1 MNSSEPGKSVSLPP
15 VLECEQR
22 RLRELHSL
30 DILDTA
36 FEERFDRYTGLL
48 ASLFDFPIC
57 LVSLVDD
64 DRQWFKSARGL
75 DIRETERD
83 VSFCAHALA
92 HSEAFVVPDT
102 RADPRFMNNP
112 LVTGDPFIRF
122 YAGAVIHSPQG
133 LPLGTLCLLD
143 REPRAFNE
151 RDCKHLRQF
160 ADLVEHELAYNHEL
174 KKIREAAES
183 AALTDA
189 LTGLTNHHLFED
201 RVEQMVQLALVK
213 KNLHF
218 TVLHINVVD
227 FLRVNRSLGREA
239 GDALLR
245 ELAQRLRELCPTD
258 GAVSRLHAD
267 HFSMVAPQTDDE
279 SESLDLLISRLAR
292 ALSRPFFVSDHEQFL
307 RLRIGVSSYHDSRD
321 TVEGMLENAATAAAR
336 SAGELLGTGVSVH
349 FHDCGMDDSLK
360 RCFELETLLRSGLEH
375 EQFHLVFQ
383 PVFDIA
389 SGRAVSLETLI
400 RWQEP
405 THGNIAPDEF
415 IPLAEATGLIV
426 PIGQWV
432 LGEALRQYREWQDLG
447 LKPLPIHVNLS
458 ARELER
464 PDFINHVSELLTNNR
479 IPGEALCLEI
489 TETALLN
496 NMETNVAKMLELTRL
511 GVSFYI
517 DDFGKG
523 YSSLQYVRQLP
534 ATALKIDRSF
544 VNRVT
549 EDPGDATIARAIIAL
564 GQTLGIIVIAEGVET
579 EEQLEFLR
587 AAGCD
592 QAQGYL
598 YGKPMTAEAICEC
611 AGIFG

>member
-1 MNSSEPGKSVSLPP
+1 MNSSQPGKSVSLPP

-22 RLRELHSL
+22 RLQELHSL

-36 FEERFDRYTGLL
+36 FEERFDRYTSLL
-48 ASLFDFPIC
+48 ASLFEFPIC

-64 DRQWFKSARGL
+64 DRQWFKSACGL

-83 VSFCAHALA
+83 ISFCAHALA
-92 HSEAFVVPDT
+92 HNEAFVIPDT
-102 RADPRFMNNP
+102 HADPRFMHNP

-122 YAGAVIHSPQG
+122 YAGAVIYGPEG

-143 REPRAFNE
+143 RKPRAFGK

-160 ADLVEHELAYNHEL
+160 AELVERELTYNHEL
-174 KKIREAAES
+174 QKVREAAES
-183 AALTDA
+183 AALIDP
-189 LTGLTNHHLFED
+189 LTGLPHRYLLED
-201 RVEQMVQLALVK
+201 RVEQLVQLTRVQ
-213 KNLHF
+213 KNLRF

-239 GDALLR
+239 GDTLLC
-245 ELAQRLRELCPTD
+245 ELAQRLRELCPSE
-258 GAVSRLHAD
+258 GAVARLHAD
-267 HFSMVAPQTDDE
+267 HFAMVAPRADDE
-279 SESLDLLISRLAR
+279 SESLDLLTSRLAR
-292 ALSRPFFVSDHEQFL
+292 ALSQPFFVDKREQFL
-307 RLRIGVSSYHDSRD
+307 RLRIGASSYHDSRD
-321 TVEGMLENAATAAAR
+321 TAEDMLENAATAAR
-336 SAGELLGTGVSVH
+336 YTGELLGTGVSVH
-349 FHDCGMDDSLK
+349 FHDHGVDESLK
-360 RCFELETLLRSGLEH
+360 HRFELEALLRRALEH

-389 SGRAVSLETLI
+389 SGKAVSLETLI
-400 RWQEP
+400 RWHEP

-432 LGEALRQYREWQDLG
+432 LSEALRQHREWEEQG

-464 PDFINHVSELLTNNR
+464 PDFIDHVTGLLHKAGV
-479 IPGEALCLEI
+479 PGEALRLEI
-489 TETALLN
+489 TETALLHN
-496 NMETNVAKMLELTRL
+496 LETNIEKMLTLTQL
-511 GVSFYI
+511 GVEFYI

-544 VNRVT
+544 VSRVT
-549 EDPGDATIARAIIAL
+549 EDPGDATIARVIIAL
-564 GQTLGIIVIAEGVET
+564 GQTLGATVIAEGVET

-598 YGKPMTAEAICEC
+598 YGKPMTAAAVSEC
-611 AGIFG
+611 SGVFG